1 MDRKEKFQKQ
11 YRLNNP
17 FYNLIWNKNGID
29 TPILVGFLSMFIF
42 QMIFNSGPITFIGG
56 VSVGVISFFL
66 ISKSQE
72 NFNKAW
78 EKEEEFNNL

>member
-1 MDRKEKFQKQ
+1 MTKKEEFQKK

-17 FYNLIWNKNGID
+17 FYNYIWDKSLIEA
-29 TPILVGFLSMFIF
+29 PLAVGFLSMFVF

-56 VSVGVISFFL
+56 VSVGAISFFL